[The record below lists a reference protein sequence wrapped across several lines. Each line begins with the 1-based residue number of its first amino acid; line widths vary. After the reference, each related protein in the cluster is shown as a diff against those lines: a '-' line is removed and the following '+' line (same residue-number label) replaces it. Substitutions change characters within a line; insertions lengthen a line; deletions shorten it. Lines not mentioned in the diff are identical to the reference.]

1 MDTHEQGQPQREPSV
16 PQQPLPAVFALMNQ
30 KGGVG
35 KSTTAVNL
43 AAALARLGKRV
54 LLVDLDPQAHATLHL
69 GVDAGDGDG
78 ESPGTVY
85 DALLDPSSAKAVAAG
100 ENLWLLP
107 SETDLAGVE
116 SELAQADHRHHR
128 LRMAVETVCHATP
141 IDVVLID
148 CPPSLGLL
156 TLNGLAASDE
166 VVIPMQAHFLALHGV
181 GKLLETVRLVAQQV
195 RPELRVAGVVLC
207 MYDQQA
213 SHTQEVVGDIEAFFA
228 EARDRDVPWKRAR
241 VLWPPIRRNI
251 KLAEAPSFGQSIFEY
266 APQAAGARDYSALAK
281 HFVALLEP
289 AAPASIPVPVEPA
302 PEPEIAASP
311 EPQAPVQ
318 PDPVSETEPE
328 APSQREISTE
338 TADEDPP
345 EIVTPPATQ
354 QHAS

>member
-1 MDTHEQGQPQREPSV
+1 MDSDPQGHTPEQPPT
-16 PQQPLPAVFALMNQ
+16 PAKPEGIGRPKVFALMNQ

-43 AAALARLGKRV
+43 AAALARLDKRV

-69 GVDAGDGDG
+69 GIAVEGDDR
-78 ESPGTVY
+78 PVTVY
-85 DALLDPSSAKAVAAG
+85 DALLEPKSVGLTPAG

-116 SELAQADHRHHR
+116 TELAQADGRHHR
-128 LRMAVETVCHATP
+128 LRLAIDAACDAQP
-141 IDVVLID
+141 IDVVLVD

-156 TLNGLAASDE
+156 TLNGLAAADQ

-195 RPELRVAGVVLC
+195 RPQLKVAGVVLC

-213 SHTQEVVGDIEAFFA
+213 SHTQEVVGDMEAFFA
-228 EARDRDVPWKRAR
+228 EGRERDVPWKHAR

-266 APQAAGARDYSALAK
+266 APQAAGARDYAALAK
-281 HFVALLEP
+281 HFVALIDP
-289 AAPASIPVPVEPA
+289 ASPAMMPAPAKAAPADTAAE
-302 PEPEIAASP
+302 EQPEIPTAK
-311 EPQAPVQ
+311 
-318 PDPVSETEPE
+318 TPE
-328 APSQREISTE
+328 AE
-338 TADEDPP
+338 AP
-345 EIVTPPATQ
+345 EIVTPPNQQ

>member
-1 MDTHEQGQPQREPSV
+1 
-16 PQQPLPAVFALMNQ
+16 MNQ

-69 GVDAGDGDG
+69 GVTVQPGGQDQADPDDGQAQA
-78 ESPGTVY
+78 TVY
-85 DALLDPSSAKAVAAG
+85 DALLEPDQARAIRVG
-100 ENLWLLP
+100 EGLWMLP

-116 SELAQADHRHHR
+116 HELAQADGRHHR
-128 LRMAVETVCHATP
+128 LRLAIEAVCQRTP

-156 TLNGLAASDE
+156 TLNGLAAADE

-181 GKLLETVRLVAQQV
+181 GKLLETVRLVARQV
-195 RPELRVAGVVLC
+195 RPQLAVAGVVLC

-228 EARDRDVPWKRAR
+228 EARDRDVPWRRAR

-266 APQAAGARDYSALAK
+266 APQAAGARDYAALAK
-281 HFVALLEP
+281 HFLALLEP
-289 AAPASIPVPVEPA
+289 TPPTSIPAPADRSQPDQAPQVQ
-302 PEPEIAASP
+302 PEPG
-311 EPQAPVQ
+311 
-318 PDPVSETEPE
+318 
-328 APSQREISTE
+328 
-338 TADEDPP
+338 ED
-345 EIVTPPATQ
+345 TPPQEGPPQEGQSQAGPSKEGPAVVTTTLHAGDQPAATHP
-354 QHAS
+354 HAQAERHQP

>member
-1 MDTHEQGQPQREPSV
+1 
-16 PQQPLPAVFALMNQ
+16 MNQ

-69 GVDAGDGDG
+69 GVAVEGGG
-78 ESPGTVY
+78 SASTVY
-85 DALLDPSSAKAVAAG
+85 DALLDPKGVRPVTAG

-116 SELAQADHRHHR
+116 TELAQADGRHHR
-128 LRMAVETVCHATP
+128 LRLAIESICQTMP
-141 IDVVLID
+141 IDVVLVD

-156 TLNGLAASDE
+156 TLNGLAAADE

-195 RPELRVAGVVLC
+195 RPQLTVAGVVLC

-228 EARDRDVPWKRAR
+228 EARDRSVPWQRAR

-266 APQAAGARDYSALAK
+266 APQAAGARDYAALAK
-281 HFVALLEP
+281 HFVAFLDP
-289 AAPASIPVPVEPA
+289 AAPASIPA
-302 PEPEIAASP
+302 PN
-311 EPQAPVQ
+311 EPQPGAQ
-318 PDPVSETEPE
+318 TE
-328 APSQREISTE
+328 SQ
-338 TADEDPP
+338 AHDNDAGEDDDGGQEPP
-345 EIVTPPATQ
+345 EVVTPPPAQ

>member
-1 MDTHEQGQPQREPSV
+1 MDTPA
-16 PQQPLPAVFALMNQ
+16 PLPTQTEASASRSGSPTVFALMNQ

-43 AAALARLGKRV
+43 AAALARMGKRV

-69 GVDAGDGDG
+69 GVDTGHHVSGDAGAQGG
-78 ESPGTVY
+78 AITVY
-85 DALLDPSSAKAVAAG
+85 DALLDPSSAMPMPAG
-100 ENLWLLP
+100 ENLWVLP

-116 SELAQADHRHHR
+116 AELAQADGRHHR
-128 LRMAVETVCHATP
+128 LRLAIDAVRKTTP
-141 IDVVLID
+141 VDVVLID

-181 GKLLETVRLVAQQV
+181 GKLLETVRLVARQV

-213 SHTQEVVGDIEAFFA
+213 SHTQEVVGDIEAFFV
-228 EARDRDVPWKRAR
+228 EARDRDVPWKQAR

-266 APQAAGARDYSALAK
+266 APQAAGARDYAALAK
-281 HFVALLEP
+281 HFVAFLDP
-289 AAPASIPVPVEPA
+289 AAPSSIPTPARSEPA
-302 PEPEIAASP
+302 SEPKQQAQETPAS
-311 EPQAPVQ
+311 EPVQ
-318 PDPVSETEPE
+318 EARPD
-328 APSQREISTE
+328 A
-338 TADEDPP
+338 P

>member
-1 MDTHEQGQPQREPSV
+1 MESDLQDLNPDRSHAGP
-16 PQQPLPAVFALMNQ
+16 PAERGRPKVFALMNQ

-69 GVDAGDGDG
+69 GVAVDGD
-78 ESPGTVY
+78 ERAATVY
-85 DALLDPSSAKAVAAG
+85 DALLEPISVALTKAG

-116 SELAQADHRHHR
+116 TELAQADGRHHR
-128 LRMAVETVCHATP
+128 LRLAVEAACDAQP

-156 TLNGLAASDE
+156 TLNGLAAADE

-181 GKLLETVRLVAQQV
+181 GKLLETVGLVARQV
-195 RPELRVAGVVLC
+195 RPQLKVTGVVLC

-213 SHTQEVVGDIEAFFA
+213 SHTQEVVGDMEAFFSA
-228 EARDRDVPWKRAR
+228 ARERDVPWKNAR

-266 APQAAGARDYSALAK
+266 APLAAGAKDYAALAK
-281 HFVALLEP
+281 HFMALIDP
-289 AAPASIPVPVEPA
+289 SAPAMMPPPA
-302 PEPEIAASP
+302 EAMADD
-311 EPQAPVQ
+311 
-318 PDPVSETEPE
+318 PDDQDQEE
-328 APSQREISTE
+328 
-338 TADEDPP
+338 PP
-345 EIVTPPATQ
+345 EIVTPPSQQ

>member
-1 MDTHEQGQPQREPSV
+1 MESQPTGPSSAVAPASQGRASSPPGGGV
-16 PQQPLPAVFALMNQ
+16 PKVFALMNQ

-69 GVDAGDGDG
+69 GVSVDADD
-78 ESPGTVY
+78 SAQTVY
-85 DALLDPSSAKAVAAG
+85 DALQEPRSVLPVSAG

-116 SELAQADHRHHR
+116 AELAQAEGRHHR
-128 LRMAVETVCHATP
+128 LRLAIESICQSMA

-156 TLNGLAASDE
+156 TLNGLAAADE

-195 RPELRVAGVVLC
+195 RPQLKVAGVVLC

-228 EARDRDVPWKRAR
+228 EARDRSVPWQRAR

-266 APQAAGARDYSALAK
+266 APQAAGARDYAALAK
-281 HFVALLEP
+281 HFVAFLDP
-289 AAPASIPVPVEPA
+289 SAPASIPAPAETVPAE
-302 PEPEIAASP
+302 EG
-311 EPQAPVQ
+311 
-318 PDPVSETEPE
+318 E
-328 APSQREISTE
+328 AD
-338 TADEDPP
+338 AVDEDGDGP
-345 EIVTPPATQ
+345 EIVTPPSAQ

>member
-1 MDTHEQGQPQREPSV
+1 MDTHEPGQPQRQPEDT
-16 PQQPLPAVFALMNQ
+16 QQALPAVFALMNQ

-43 AAALARLGKRV
+43 AAALARLGKRE
-54 LLVDLDPQAHATLHL
+54 LLVDLDPPAQATLHL
-69 GVDAGDGDG
+69 GIDVGEGSGD
-78 ESPGTVY
+78 SPGTVY
-85 DALLDPSSAKAVAAG
+85 DALLEPASAFARVAG

-116 SELAQADHRHHR
+116 SELSQADHRHHR
-128 LRMAVETVCHATP
+128 LRMAVETICRSTP

-266 APQAAGARDYSALAK
+266 APQAAGARDYAALAK

-289 AAPASIPVPVEPA
+289 VAPASIPAPTQPAHRPPAQPEPA
-302 PEPEIAASP
+302 AEQAA
-311 EPQAPVQ
+311 
-318 PDPVSETEPE
+318 
-328 APSQREISTE
+328 
-338 TADEDPP
+338 EDPP

>member
-1 MDTHEQGQPQREPSV
+1 M
-16 PQQPLPAVFALMNQ
+16 FALMNQ

-54 LLVDLDPQAHATLHL
+54 LLADLDPQAHATLHL
-69 GVDAGDGDG
+69 GVSADG
-78 ESPGTVY
+78 EDGPATVY
-85 DALLDPSSAKAVAAG
+85 DALLEPSAVELTEAG

-107 SETDLAGVE
+107 SETDLAAVE
-116 SELAQADHRHHR
+116 TELAQAEGRHHR
-128 LRMAVETVCHATP
+128 LRLAIEAACKAHD

-156 TLNGLAASDE
+156 TLNGLAAADE

-181 GKLLETVRLVAQQV
+181 GKLLETVRMVAKQV
-195 RPELRVAGVVLC
+195 RPQLKVAGVVLC

-228 EARDRDVPWKRAR
+228 EGRERDVPWRGAR

-251 KLAEAPSFGQSIFEY
+251 KLAEAPSFGQSIFDY
-266 APQAAGARDYSALAK
+266 APQAAGARDYAALAK
-281 HFVALLEP
+281 HFVALVEPTGPAMISPPSSMPTPDPTSQPEP
-289 AAPASIPVPVEPA
+289 AEAQT
-302 PEPEIAASP
+302 
-311 EPQAPVQ
+311 PQ
-318 PDPVSETEPE
+318 PE
-328 APSQREISTE
+328 AE
-338 TADEDPP
+338 TPADTTGADVAEPDTPD
-345 EIVTPPATQ
+345 IVTPPSQAQ

>member
-1 MDTHEQGQPQREPSV
+1 MDIHPPGSKPAPEPAPEPRGV
-16 PQQPLPAVFALMNQ
+16 PKVFALMNQ

-69 GVDAGDGDG
+69 GVAVEG
-78 ESPGTVY
+78 EGSTPTVY
-85 DALLDPSSAKAVAAG
+85 DALLEPNTAAVVQAG

-116 SELAQADHRHHR
+116 AELAQAEGRHHR
-128 LRMAVETVCHATP
+128 LRLAVEAICLARP

-156 TLNGLAASDE
+156 TLNGLAAADE

-195 RPELRVAGVVLC
+195 RPSLKVAGVVLC

-228 EARDRDVPWKRAR
+228 EARDRGVPWQRAR

-266 APQAAGARDYSALAK
+266 APQAAGARDYAALAK
-281 HFVALLEP
+281 HFLALLDP
-289 AAPASIPVPVEPA
+289 AAPASIPTPAEPIEDTA
-302 PEPEIAASP
+302 
-311 EPQAPVQ
+311 
-318 PDPVSETEPE
+318 E
-328 APSQREISTE
+328 ADDCDT
-338 TADEDPP
+338 P
-345 EIVTPPATQ
+345 EIVTPAPAQ
-354 QHAS
+354 QQPTT

>member
-1 MDTHEQGQPQREPSV
+1 MDTDPQGQNPPQPTPE
-16 PQQPLPAVFALMNQ
+16 QPAPHGAPKVFALMNQ

-69 GVDAGDGDG
+69 GVAVEGD
-78 ESPGTVY
+78 ERPATVY
-85 DALLDPSSAKAVAAG
+85 DALLEPTATEITPAG

-116 SELAQADHRHHR
+116 TELAQADGRHHR
-128 LRMAVETVCHATP
+128 LRLAIDAACGAHP
-141 IDVVLID
+141 IDVVLVD

-156 TLNGLAASDE
+156 TLNGLAAADE

-195 RPELRVAGVVLC
+195 RPQLKVAGVVLC

-213 SHTQEVVGDIEAFFA
+213 SHTQEVVGDMEAFFA
-228 EARDRDVPWKRAR
+228 EGRERDVPWKRAR

-266 APQAAGARDYSALAK
+266 APQAAGARDYAALAK
-281 HFVALLEP
+281 HFVALIDP
-289 AAPASIPVPVEPA
+289 ASPAMMPAPAKPTPTEAANGEQAKA
-302 PEPEIAASP
+302 PEAET
-311 EPQAPVQ
+311 
-318 PDPVSETEPE
+318 SEVV
-328 APSQREISTE
+328 A
-338 TADEDPP
+338 P
-345 EIVTPPATQ
+345 EIVTPPAQQ
-354 QHAS
+354 QHTS

>member
-1 MDTHEQGQPQREPSV
+1 MESAQHGENPTRQEQAQPST
-16 PQQPLPAVFALMNQ
+16 PAAVGPPRVFALMNQ

-54 LLVDLDPQAHATLHL
+54 LLADLDPQAHATLHL
-69 GVDAGDGDG
+69 GVSADG
-78 ESPGTVY
+78 ESGPVTVY
-85 DALLDPSSAKAVAAG
+85 DALLDPAAVELTEAG
-100 ENLWLLP
+100 ENLFLLP
-107 SETDLAGVE
+107 SETDLAAVE
-116 SELAQADHRHHR
+116 TELAQADGRHHR
-128 LRMAVETVCHATP
+128 LRLAIDAACKTHD

-156 TLNGLAASDE
+156 TLNGLAAADE

-181 GKLLETVRLVAQQV
+181 GKLLETVRMVAKQV
-195 RPELRVAGVVLC
+195 RPQLKVAGVVLC

-228 EARDRDVPWKRAR
+228 EGRDRDVPWRGAR

-266 APQAAGARDYSALAK
+266 APQAAGARDYAALAK
-281 HFVALLEP
+281 HFMALVEP
-289 AAPASIPVPVEPA
+289 TSPAMISSPSGQQPERPEPA
-302 PEPEIAASP
+302 PAEPVATDEV
-311 EPQAPVQ
+311 EDQ
-318 PDPVSETEPE
+318 E
-328 APSQREISTE
+328 A
-338 TADEDPP
+338 P
-345 EIVTPPATQ
+345 EIVTPPSPTQ

>member
-1 MDTHEQGQPQREPSV
+1 MDTAPQGHHDAQPKPT
-16 PQQPLPAVFALMNQ
+16 PQGPPKVFALMNQ

-69 GVDAGDGDG
+69 GVSVDG
-78 ESPGTVY
+78 EDRPATVY
-85 DALLDPSSAKAVAAG
+85 DALLDPKSVGLTAAG

-116 SELAQADHRHHR
+116 TELAQAEGRHHR
-128 LRMAVETVCHATP
+128 LRLAIEAACEAQP

-156 TLNGLAASDE
+156 TLNGLAAADG

-195 RPELRVAGVVLC
+195 RPQLKVTGVVLC

-213 SHTQEVVGDIEAFFA
+213 SHTQEVVGDMEAFFA
-228 EARDRDVPWKRAR
+228 EGRERDVPWKQAR

-251 KLAEAPSFGQSIFEY
+251 KLAEAPSFGQSIFDY
-266 APQAAGARDYSALAK
+266 APQAAGARDYAALAK
-281 HFVALLEP
+281 HFVAMIDP
-289 AAPASIPVPVEPA
+289 ASPAMMPAPAEA
-302 PEPEIAASP
+302 AAEAAEPENSGP
-311 EPQAPVQ
+311 EA
-318 PDPVSETEPE
+318 TEPD
-328 APSQREISTE
+328 A
-338 TADEDPP
+338 P
-345 EIVTPPATQ
+345 EIVTPPAQQ

>member
-1 MDTHEQGQPQREPSV
+1 
-16 PQQPLPAVFALMNQ
+16 MNQ

-69 GVDAGDGDG
+69 GVSADGQDA
-78 ESPGTVY
+78 PATVY
-85 DALLDPSSAKAVAAG
+85 DALLEPTSVEMTPAG

-107 SETDLAGVE
+107 SETDLAAVE
-116 SELAQADHRHHR
+116 TELAQADGRHHR
-128 LRMAVETVCHATP
+128 LRLAIEAACEAQA

-156 TLNGLAASDE
+156 TLNGLAAADE

-181 GKLLETVRLVAQQV
+181 GKLLETVRMVARQV
-195 RPELRVAGVVLC
+195 RPQLKVAGVVLC

-213 SHTQEVVGDIEAFFA
+213 SHTQEVVGDMEAFFA
-228 EARDRDVPWKRAR
+228 EGRERDVPWKGAR

-251 KLAEAPSFGQSIFEY
+251 KLAEAPSFGQSIFDY
-266 APQAAGARDYSALAK
+266 APQAAGARDYAALAK
-281 HFVALLEP
+281 HFVALIEP
-289 AAPASIPVPVEPA
+289 AGPAMIASSSTPSKPETQPEVEPKADEGEDAGGASPAS
-302 PEPEIAASP
+302 AADDA
-311 EPQAPVQ
+311 E
-318 PDPVSETEPE
+318 
-328 APSQREISTE
+328 
-338 TADEDPP
+338 PP
-345 EIVTPPATQ
+345 EIVTPPSQQ

>member
-1 MDTHEQGQPQREPSV
+1 MDIHPPGSKPAPEPAPEPRGV
-16 PQQPLPAVFALMNQ
+16 PKVFALMNQ

-54 LLVDLDPQAHATLHL
+54 LLIDLDPQAHATLHL
-69 GVDAGDGDG
+69 GVAVDGDG
-78 ESPGTVY
+78 STPTVY
-85 DALLDPSSAKAVAAG
+85 DALLEPNTAAVVQAG

-116 SELAQADHRHHR
+116 TELAQAEGRHHR
-128 LRMAVETVCHATP
+128 LRLAVEAICRAMP
-141 IDVVLID
+141 IDVALID

-156 TLNGLAASDE
+156 TLNGLAAADE

-195 RPELRVAGVVLC
+195 RPQLKVAGVVLC

-228 EARDRDVPWKRAR
+228 EARDRGVPWQRAR

-266 APQAAGARDYSALAK
+266 APQAAGARDYAALAK
-281 HFVALLEP
+281 HFVALLDP
-289 AAPASIPVPVEPA
+289 SAPASIPMPTPMHA
-302 PEPEIAASP
+302 PLEDTD
-311 EPQAPVQ
+311 
-318 PDPVSETEPE
+318 PDE
-328 APSQREISTE
+328 ADGP
-338 TADEDPP
+338 DV
-345 EIVTPPATQ
+345 VTPPAVQPQRTP
-354 QHAS
+354 